1 MKKSILISILSLIT
15 LSNAFSQIFTH
26 TNPPPATVCAGSTVT
41 LQFYVTGTSS
51 ITPYG
56 SYVVQFGQTI
66 GTCAPITATVPCTSW
81 YSSASPGTITA
92 TIPSSASGTYYLLVK
107 HSNIAFANSSQPTV
121 SVISAPSTPTVTAS
135 GSTAICPNSSI
146 TLTST
151 GTGPY
156 LWNSGQNTSSI
167 TVSSPGTYFV
177 TQTNACGSKTSNS
190 VTVTSLTLPTISVSS
205 PSVGCG
211 SVVLSSTASNYSS
224 INWSNGQSGVSA
236 SASSTGSYYAT
247 AVNSCGSTV
256 SNTVSV
262 TVNPTPSVSVVAN
275 NSSICIGQTST
286 LVVSGADTYS
296 WNNGSTNDTIFV
308 APTTNTTYTV
318 VSTGTNGCSKTS
330 TVSVV
335 VNQLP
340 NVNIVSN
347 VAMSCPGSPL
357 NLTASGASTY
367 SWNTGGNTNVIIVS
381 PTVNTTYTVVGTSS
395 AGCSKTSTIDISVY
409 PDYTPTITT
418 SDLMLCNG
426 QTATITATSAFPW
439 VISAYSWNDGS
450 TNDTIFVTPTTNTTY
465 TVVATDINFC
475 NYTVSFTQNV
485 SICTGVE
492 NVNNNSI
499 ITNVY
504 PIPANDNINFELSNI
519 NENSDVTVNIYSIEG
534 KIVSNYKLNFQND
547 KISLNVS
554 NVESG
559 AYLME
564 IVSGKQKTTKK
575 IVISH

>member
-1 MKKSILISILSLIT
+1 MKKSILVAILSLIT

-26 TNPPPATVCAGSTVT
+26 TNPPPSTVCAGSTVT
-41 LQFYVTGTSS
+41 LQFYVTGTGA

-66 GTCAPITATVPCTSW
+66 GTCAPITATVSCTSW

-92 TIPSSASGTYYLLVK
+92 TIPSSANGTYYLLVK

-121 SVISAPSTPTVTAS
+121 SVLSTPSTPTVTAS
-135 GSTAICPNSSI
+135 GSTSICPNSSV

-211 SVVLSSTASNYSS
+211 SVVLSSSASNYNS

-262 TVNPTPSVSVVAN
+262 TVNPTPSVTVNAN

-286 LVVSGADTYS
+286 LVVSGANTYS

-308 APTTNTTYTV
+308 APITNTTYTV

-347 VAMSCPGSPL
+347 VPVSCSNQL
-357 NLTASGASTY
+357 INLTASGASTY
-367 SWNTGGNTNVIIVS
+367 SWSTGGIGNMISVTPNS
-381 PTVNTTYTVVGTSS
+381 NTTYTVTGVSV
-395 AGCSKTSTIDISVY
+395 AGCSKTSTIDITVY
-409 PDYTPTITT
+409 PDYSPSVTT
-418 SDLMLCNG
+418 SDLILCVG
-426 QTATITATSAFPW
+426 QSASLTATSIYPW
-439 VISAYSWNDGS
+439 AINSYSWNTGAN
-450 TNDTIFVTPTTNTTY
+450 TNTISISPTTNTTY

-499 ITNVY
+499 VTNIY
-504 PIPANDNINFELSNI
+504 PIPANDNIN
-519 NENSDVTVNIYSIEG
+519 
-534 KIVSNYKLNFQND
+534 LNF
-547 KISLNVS
+547 
-554 NVESG
+554 
-559 AYLME
+559 LM
-564 IVSGKQKTTKK
+564 
-575 IVISH
+575 